1 MIRIKRVY
9 EPPEPAD
16 GRRVLVDRV
25 WPRGLTREALAID
38 RWARDLAPSDDLRRW
53 FGHDPARWDEFRRR
67 YRLELAAPERE
78 ADLEELAAIA
88 RTGTLTLVYSARD
101 PDHNQARVLAEVI
114 AEQAA
119 RPGAS

>member
-1 MIRIKRVY
+1 MIRIKR

-25 WPRGLTREALAID
+25 WPRGLTREALAIE